1 MHPLDNFQC
10 YFRWGKN
17 CIICA
22 KGKCF
27 PCMCQCDRPFMD
39 MCVTIVFNKATNW
52 WENIKRSHWIGLPT
66 SINSY
71 KMIFFCEFINI
82 KRRKKIL
89 FKTKINSNQT
99 KFHKNIN
106 QKLQLKFSQQ
116 FQSPLSITVNLMCSP
131 PNDKNSA
138 KIYLSLH
145 LLHLHH
151 HSSFQTNQRPFNRF
165 RNAQPK
171 GNLVARPFA

>member
-1 MHPLDNFQC
+1 
-10 YFRWGKN
+10 
-17 CIICA
+17 
-22 KGKCF
+22 
-27 PCMCQCDRPFMD
+27 MCQCDRPFMD
-39 MCVTIVFNKATNW
+39 MFVTIVFNKATNW

-71 KMIFFCEFINI
+71 KMIFFLWIHTH
-82 KRRKKIL
+82 KKKDKKL
-89 FKTKINSNQT
+89 FKSKINPKKWEKSNQ
-99 KFHKNIN
+99 FHKNIN

-116 FQSPLSITVNLMCSP
+116 FQSRYLLSITINLMFSP